1 MGYKFAAREQLR
13 FGTLLGC
20 RIKEVSLTRSEK
32 HRSSTRLVDASC
44 MTPRA
49 AFSLL
54 LEATSP
60 ASEMSIQ
67 QPIRIS
73 NPTCGHFVA
82 LSSRKTRRT
91 SDTNGSVPTLAK
103 TAAKRWKLSDALPKG
118 DTSAPAS
125 PAFFPWRMD
134 LEHSTPSFAGHKKAP
149 ALSLCAWLEL
159 AWTLQ
164 KEYLGRLVNHASPSF
179 LGIFVFS
186 RNVFEEGPA

>member
-1 MGYKFAAREQLR
+1 MY
-13 FGTLLGC
+13 
-20 RIKEVSLTRSEK
+20 
-32 HRSSTRLVDASC
+32 DASRRILASSGSYVTC
-44 MTPRA
+44 FGDEHSA
-49 AFSLL
+49 ANPNLKSHMRSL
-54 LEATSP
+54 
-60 ASEMSIQ
+60 
-67 QPIRIS
+67 
-73 NPTCGHFVA
+73 
-82 LSSRKTRRT
+82 RRSFFKKDKKNIGYEWIGT
-91 SDTNGSVPTLAK
+91 DSGEDC
-103 TAAKRWKLSDALPKG
+103 RDALPKG